1 MVNENL
7 IIGLEW
13 GSSYQVGGFI
23 TLKDLKEKLP
33 LLTMQGWSIRRICDW
48 RYTTF
53 FQRFRFDPFTGEEIP
68 WKQIKREYGTTNSR
82 GSETDSI

>member
-7 IIGLEW
+7 IIGLEYVY
-13 GSSYQVGGFI
+13 SYHSEFI
-23 TLKDLKEKLP
+23 TLKDLKERLP
-33 LLTMQGWSIRRICDW
+33 LLTEQGWNIRRICDW

-68 WKQIKREYGTTNSR
+68 WKQIKREYGTTDSR
-82 GSETDSI
+82 SIKTDSI

>member
-1 MVNENL
+1 MVDENL

-13 GSSYQVGGFI
+13 GSSYQVGEFI
-23 TLKDLKEKLP
+23 ILKDLKEKLP
-33 LLTMQGWSIRRICDW
+33 LLTMQGWNIRRICDW
-48 RYTTF
+48 RYNAF

-82 GSETDSI
+82 NSKTDSI